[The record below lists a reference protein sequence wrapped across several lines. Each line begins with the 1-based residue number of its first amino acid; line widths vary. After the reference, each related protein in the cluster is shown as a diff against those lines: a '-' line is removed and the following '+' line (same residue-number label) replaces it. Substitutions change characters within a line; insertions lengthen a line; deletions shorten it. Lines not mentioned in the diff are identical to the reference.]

1 MSGDSGKE
9 VKASEDSNQE
19 VATKVT
25 DSKTKAR
32 SRVLIKHSDRN
43 LKKRIYLA
51 KTTVFGNMGLNIVFH
66 TKLKAHCVS
75 FLTTCPVPISSRE
88 IMFI

>member
-1 MSGDSGKE
+1 MIHGDWNLSVATEQPEIEGPRERYRNRGKAVEASGNSPRTTKVSGDSGKE

-32 SRVLIKHSDRN
+32 SGVLIKHLDSN
-43 LKKRIYLA
+43 LK
-51 KTTVFGNMGLNIVFH
+51 
-66 TKLKAHCVS
+66 
-75 FLTTCPVPISSRE
+75 
-88 IMFI
+88 

>member
-9 VKASEDSNQE
+9 VGASEDSSQE
-19 VATKVT
+19 AAAKVT

-51 KTTVFGNMGLNIVFH
+51 NTTVFGNM
-66 TKLKAHCVS
+66 
-75 FLTTCPVPISSRE
+75 
-88 IMFI
+88 